1 MPLDK
6 AVDDMSRVFPK
17 ESPYYSMQKSNDG
30 VAFADRVAAMKEWA
44 DKAIDKVSEKNIQKE
59 NVHNRNGGAR

>member
-17 ESPYYSMQKSNDG
+17 ETSYYSEPKANDS
-30 VAFADRVAAMKEWA
+30 VTFADKVTAMKEWA
-44 DKAIDKVSEKNIQKE
+44 DKAIEKVSEKNIQKE